1 MRGERRAQH
10 SEVIFKQLSEFS
22 VCFSL
27 RSVLNYFSAPS
38 VLANILLNTD
48 HDGAVVGTS
57 SV

>member
-1 MRGERRAQH
+1 M
-10 SEVIFKQLSEFS
+10 IFKQLSEFS